1 MLTACG
7 LGAGVGYGL
16 TVSAAAGFEVATRA
30 SERARTRMLDSI
42 GLLALTSAVVA
53 LSGLPIEL
61 GHVVLLA
68 VAAAGL
74 ELWDHRDLIPT
85 GVPPQEVPV
94 AAIVPNVFRF
104 RAELVYYALGFALF
118 YALVELLGEGT
129 GVLIGFSL
137 GVLLGRVVLSARVRR
152 WQTKQ
157 HRTLLWLDDDQP
169 GVAAQCAT
177 AGIDRPDSSVD
188 PRDSPG

>member
-1 MLTACG
+1 M
-7 LGAGVGYGL
+7 
-16 TVSAAAGFEVATRA
+16 RA
-30 SERARTRMLDSI
+30 SDQARTRVFDSI
-42 GLLALTSAVVA
+42 GLLALTSAVVG
-53 LSGLPIEL
+53 LSGLPIQL

-85 GVPPQEVPV
+85 GVPPQEVPI
-94 AAIVPNVFRF
+94 AAIAAPGVLRF

-118 YALVELLGEGT
+118 YALLERLGEGA

-137 GVLLGRVVLSARVRR
+137 GALLGRVALAVRVGR

-169 GVAAQCAT
+169 GVGAQ
-177 AGIDRPDSSVD
+177 
-188 PRDSPG
+188 